1 MHEMK
6 QNKTNWS
13 CLDFV
18 WILWFKCIPKLFL
31 RLNFLRTNSKEWQR
45 IGNLLYKVCEWR
57 GLQSFPGASS
67 SARSAQKEGRQ
78 VETFMCWCGWWSQ
91 SLWLTQVTGLRWK
104 IVKSLNSLHKKV
116 LFTKNKNSFKKI
128 QSHGWQISNGSLK
141 EHGIFEVTS
150 LVFDVGNKSII
161 PYHTN
166 LYDPAARQR
175 SQGGGVLT

>member
-104 IVKSLNSLHKKV
+104 ILKSLNSLHKKV

-141 EHGIFEVTS
+141 SMGYLRLHPWSLTLATS
-150 LVFDVGNKSII
+150 QSFPTTPTSMTQLPDREAKVEGS
-161 PYHTN
+161 
-166 LYDPAARQR
+166 
-175 SQGGGVLT
+175 